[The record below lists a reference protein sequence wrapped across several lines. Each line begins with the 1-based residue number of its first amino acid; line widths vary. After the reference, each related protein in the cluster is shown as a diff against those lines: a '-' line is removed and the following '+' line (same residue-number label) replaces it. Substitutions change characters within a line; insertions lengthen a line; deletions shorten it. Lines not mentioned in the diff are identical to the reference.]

1 MTESER
7 TEDDARLDALHPQR
21 QKKTAYTFMQK
32 YYHVGAYFQ
41 DKGQDGQDG
50 IYSRNYN
57 EPVGED
63 ALDKAKMPKPMQ
75 LRRGQWGKK
84 SQVKHTHLS
93 AVDTTDFKAPWSQ
106 TNQATLK
113 YNSKMAGTKA
123 AHNLTRPTRKKS

>member
-57 EPVGED
+57 EPVGYVRIVSYRMRVCMYVCMRVCMY
-63 ALDKAKMPKPMQ
+63 ARMHPRVYM
-75 LRRGQWGKK
+75 RTYIHVY
-84 SQVKHTHLS
+84 SHVHLLLS
-93 AVDTTDFKAPWSQ
+93 PRH
-106 TNQATLK
+106 
-113 YNSKMAGTKA
+113 GG
-123 AHNLTRPTRKKS
+123 